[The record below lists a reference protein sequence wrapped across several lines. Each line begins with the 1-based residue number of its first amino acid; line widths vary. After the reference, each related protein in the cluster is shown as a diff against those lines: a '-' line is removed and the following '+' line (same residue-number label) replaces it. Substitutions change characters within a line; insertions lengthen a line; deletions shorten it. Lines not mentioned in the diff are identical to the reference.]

1 MRELGKLRR
10 QRVKVDVDVSG
21 ALKGLKTLR
30 READATLKAFERVRD
45 IKYTATTVIQDAV
58 DSEPFAERI
67 RKEIVERSNALKE
80 RIGAKRQ
87 CLSKQ
92 QIFF

>member
-30 READATLKAFERVRD
+30 READATLKAFREGSRHQ
-45 IKYTATTVIQDAV
+45 IYSY
-58 DSEPFAERI
+58 DSHTGC
-67 RKEIVERSNALKE
+67 S
-80 RIGAKRQ
+80 G
-87 CLSKQ
+87 
-92 QIFF
+92 